1 MKHLLSIILVGG
13 FLLGLACRSDA
24 DATVVGTG
32 RADATLANAR
42 EQALT
47 DAMRDAVRRGAG
59 VDLLSTTKV
68 TDFAL
73 DYDRVFAS
81 AFGYVKEYSVI
92 SQEVDNGGF
101 YTVRIKAVVGP
112 GQPGRDDVL
121 ALKTIVAQKGSPRV
135 LIETGGDI
143 TGTFQSPKIVE
154 GVLKELA
161 LKTQMQIV
169 NAKSLKRARGRR
181 ARRDALVGDVQSAK
195 MRDAGILGDCDFLIE
210 ADVQGNYAG
219 KETVYDIPTHK
230 VALGAELSASWPD
243 TSETIAQVSIPSTSV
258 NSQMASPQQ
267 AIRESLQRLLMGR
280 LPVSRQ
286 KNALTLFRRIMA
298 AWITELDLGAKVQ
311 LEFKNLDKTS
321 LDRLVKALKETR
333 GIGSVSVR
341 EFDSRAFSIIEVE
354 SRLDANALKDVIG
367 RETGGMYEID
377 RFSKNFLQFLPTGK
391 SYRPPKKK
399 RDYPSIEGVAPGAQ
413 LQPSGNA
420 GWGAA
425 TAGGPQVTQTVTAAD
440 RGTTPASSKAE
451 VAGEQVGDDS
461 GDASTGTSDQTA
473 SDDSSDAPEENNAEA
488 IVPAVAE
495 DVAASDEP
503 SSGSGGNG
511 MSWWFVIVGAAIL
524 LFLFLVA
531 VVVAVV
537 AVVIVKKSGS
547 KRNGTPPADGD
558 NAKTVVQ

>member
-1 MKHLLSIILVGG
+1 MNMKHLISIILAGG
-13 FLLGLACRSDA
+13 FFLGLACRLDA

-42 EQALT
+42 ELALT
-47 DAMRDAVRRGAG
+47 DAMRDAVRRGVG

-81 AFGYVKEYSVI
+81 AFGYVKKYSVI

-101 YTVRIKAVVGP
+101 YTVRIQAVVGP

-143 TGTFQSPKIVE
+143 TGTFQSPKVVE

-169 NAKSLKRARGRR
+169 NAKSLKRARSRR

-267 AIRESLQRLLMGR
+267 AIRDSLQRMLMGR
-280 LPVSRQ
+280 LPVSRR

-321 LDRLVKALKETR
+321 LDRLVKALKRTR
-333 GIGSVSVR
+333 GIGSVQVR
-341 EFDSRAFSIIEVE
+341 EFDSRAFSVIEVE

-391 SYRPPKKK
+391 SYSPPKKK
-399 RDYPSIEGVAPGAQ
+399 RTYPSIEGTAPGVQ
-413 LQPSGNA
+413 YQPSPPP
-420 GWGAA
+420 
-425 TAGGPQVTQTVTAAD
+425 TGGGTRVTQTVTATD
-440 RGTTPASSKAE
+440 RGATPVSS
-451 VAGEQVGDDS
+451 VAATSGAVVDGGQAGDD
-461 GDASTGTSDQTA
+461 ATA
-473 SDDSSDAPEENNAEA
+473 TP
-488 IVPAVAE
+488 
-495 DVAASDEP
+495 
-503 SSGSGGNG
+503 
-511 MSWWFVIVGAAIL
+511 
-524 LFLFLVA
+524 
-531 VVVAVV
+531 
-537 AVVIVKKSGS
+537 
-547 KRNGTPPADGD
+547 KR
-558 NAKTVVQ
+558 